1 MASKIELP
9 AKITRASVQV
19 LINKMRSSREYS
31 QPQEIHSS
39 HCPRFVPGNND
50 LHYRM
55 AIEAQGPL
63 MTYNE
68 DGQFSAPDLTA
79 WYAQQFVKENHL
91 VA

>member
-1 MASKIELP
+1 MQLQLP
-9 AKITRASVQV
+9 KDTQHSRQAF
-19 LINKMRSSREYS
+19 INKLRSGQYIQRPSSRSAMVAGIKY
-31 QPQEIHSS
+31 
-39 HCPRFVPGNND
+39 PGNND